1 MNNGILPLYGAQAG
15 DVEHVLRAVEGEGGG
30 HGGEVGHRPAGAIP
44 HEEAAVG
51 GDDVAGAGEL
61 EVGHVEALGR
71 SCRGRWLDTLRP
83 NKRPFAMNEKKQ
95 QQHQHVAFCKSRE
108 R

>member
-1 MNNGILPLYGAQAG
+1 MYGAQAG

-30 HGGEVGHRPAGAIP
+30 HGGEVGQRLAGAVP

-51 GDDVAGAGEL
+51 GDNVAGAGDL

-71 SCRGRWLDTLRP
+71 RCRGRWLDTLRP
-83 NKRPFAMNEKKQ
+83 NKRPLAMKKKKQ
-95 QQHQHVAFCKSRE
+95 
-108 R
+108 